1 MKVISKIVLPLIF
14 LTPLIA
20 VSQNEIECIKKGGI
34 YLTSKDFANNT
45 FTDSVCLDNEKNK
58 IALRSGNM
66 IVIISNGEKR
76 KYSEGDI
83 YGYYDGEKKRRYYYN
98 GAFSS
103 FGYYSVKD
111 TNGLIIYHKRGT
123 SMTPDAFSSDYY
135 FYSIG
140 YDNPMKSLTLKN
152 LKKDF
157 NNKEFIKEVKAL
169 KDLGEKIE
177 DDFKINVLYKKYFK

>member
-1 MKVISKIVLPLIF
+1 
-14 LTPLIA
+14 
-20 VSQNEIECIKKGGI
+20 ECIKKGGI

-58 IALRSGNM
+58 IVLRGPGNTV
-66 IVIISNGEKR
+66 VIISENEKR
-76 KYSEGDI
+76 KYDEGKI
-83 YGYYDGEKKRRYYYN
+83 YGFSDGEKKHRYYYD

-103 FGYYSVKD
+103 FGYYSIAD

-123 SMTPDAFSSDYY
+123 SMTPDAFSSYYY

-140 YDNPMKSLTLKN
+140 YDIPMKSLTLKN

-157 NNKEFIKEVKAL
+157 DNKKFIKEVETL
-169 KDLGEKIE
+169 KDLAEKME
-177 DDFKINVLYKKYFK
+177 NSFKINLLYKKYYK